1 MVALAGYYRIDFC
14 NLYFVDC
21 LGVGI
26 KKYKIL

>member
-14 NLYFVDC
+14 DLYFADC
-21 LGVGI
+21 VGVGI